1 MRRRLPSK
9 EPSKEKG
16 GSLAALTALIPSQ
29 QPSRVLVLFL
39 FKSSCWPPSRDGS
52 FVCAFLFQGKGHY
65 MYPFFEETRVGFCKA
80 PLTGF
85 FKGIPPSLRIH
96 VSLLRIGY
104 KKSLFCLYPVRCPP
118 HGFF

>member
-9 EPSKEKG
+9 EPVRG
-16 GSLAALTALIPSQ
+16 AALLRLLLLSLRSNPHGSWYFSYSNLLVGPPHGTGLLYARFFSKGRDTTCIPSSKRQ
-29 QPSRVLVLFL
+29 ELVFVKPPSRV
-39 FKSSCWPPSRDGS
+39 
-52 FVCAFLFQGKGHY
+52 
-65 MYPFFEETRVGFCKA
+65 
-80 PLTGF
+80 F